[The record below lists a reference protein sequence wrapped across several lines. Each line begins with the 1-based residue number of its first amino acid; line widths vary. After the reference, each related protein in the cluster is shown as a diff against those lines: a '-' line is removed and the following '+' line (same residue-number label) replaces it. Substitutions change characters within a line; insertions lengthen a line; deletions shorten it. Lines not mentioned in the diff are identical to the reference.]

1 MSTLT
6 IQLPESLK
14 KHIEALA
21 AKEGYSV
28 SQFLASAAGEK
39 LAVVLT
45 MDYLRREADAGR
57 REDFEKYLAAVP
69 TVAPPENDRVEW
81 YDMSQIAST
90 RQTEKSAWLSI
101 PNASP
106 LSVSRRSNDGL
117 RLITPT
123 PRH

>member
-14 KHIEALA
+14 ETIEALA
-21 AKEGYSV
+21 ARAGYSV

-45 MDYLRREADAGR
+45 MDYLRREAAAGR

-69 TVAPPENDRVEW
+69 DAPPQPGDE
-81 YDMSQIAST
+81 
-90 RQTEKSAWLSI
+90 L
-101 PNASP
+101 
-106 LSVSRRSNDGL
+106 
-117 RLITPT
+117 
-123 PRH
+123 

>member
-14 KHIEALA
+14 KTIEALA

-69 TVAPPENDRVEW
+69 DIAPPENDR
-81 YDMSQIAST
+81 I
-90 RQTEKSAWLSI
+90 
-101 PNASP
+101 N
-106 LSVSRRSNDGL
+106 
-117 RLITPT
+117 
-123 PRH
+123 

>member
-14 KHIEALA
+14 KTIEALA
-21 AKEGYSV
+21 AREGYSV

-45 MDYLRREADAGR
+45 MDYLRREAAAGR

-69 TVAPPENDRVEW
+69 DAP
-81 YDMSQIAST
+81 SQPGDEI
-90 RQTEKSAWLSI
+90 
-101 PNASP
+101 
-106 LSVSRRSNDGL
+106 
-117 RLITPT
+117 
-123 PRH
+123 

>member
-14 KHIEALA
+14 NTIEKLA
-21 AKEGYSV
+21 AREGYSV

-45 MDYLRREADAGR
+45 MDYLRREAAAGR

-69 TVAPPENDRVEW
+69 DV
-81 YDMSQIAST
+81 
-90 RQTEKSAWLSI
+90 
-101 PNASP
+101 SP
-106 LSVSRRSNDGL
+106 LPGDAL
-117 RLITPT
+117 
-123 PRH
+123 